1 MPIVKKDNNISNN
14 FGFYKDKELILEE
27 PDIKED
33 NIDLQS
39 KSLDIRSCARNI
51 CQDLFLRLGYLKL
64 SCHNL

>member
-14 FGFYKDKELILEE
+14 FGFHKDKELILEG

-39 KSLDIRSCARNI
+39 KNLDIRSCARNI
-51 CQDLFLRLGYLKL
+51 YQDLFLRLGYLKL
-64 SCHNL
+64 SCYNL